1 MKATYRFRSA
11 RGGRRGGVLVLSL
24 VAVGVVAILSLTY
37 LQLSAGVTRLQVAAL
52 DTSMSFYMAEAGLA
66 ESYSG
71 LSVGHTGNVGT
82 AAEPALHGEGVF
94 WVEATPLGDD
104 LVQLESTGMVK
115 SGKAVLGMVV
125 RRGRQNVGA
134 LGIFSEEDLTV
145 PDSALIDGFDSSAG
159 AYAAQA
165 AADPGSVAPGSWY
178 FDTNARHLVY
188 VVRFPEQFSSALPGP
203 ARARWRVEPD
213 YDDRDGNG
221 RFEPGRDSARGLR
234 LVAVEPYQW
243 RER

>member
-1 MKATYRFRSA
+1 VRDE
-11 RGGRRGGVLVLSL
+11 RGAPRGFSLLELLIVIVIISVLSL
-24 VAVGVVAILSLTY
+24 VAID
-37 LQLSAGVTRLQVAAL
+37 RLLRLRFEAERVMVE
-52 DTSMSFYMAEAGLA
+52 SML
-66 ESYSG
+66 SG
-71 LSVGHTGNVGT
+71 LRSALYIEFAG
-82 AAEPALHGEGVF
+82 AAARGRSDAMAL
-94 WVEATPLGDD
+94 EATGGNPMKL
-104 LVQLESTGMVK
+104 L
-115 SGKAVLGMVV
+115 
-125 RRGRQNVGA
+125 
-134 LGIFSEEDLTV
+134 SER
-145 PDSALIDGFDSSAG
+145 PDTYAG
-159 AYAAQA
+159 EYA

-178 FDTNARHLVY
+178 FDTKARHLVY